1 MAVSKSND
9 VSIGI
14 TSVFMKLVGLWM
26 ASDRAEQRVRDCTFI
41 YTLVAILFAVWVQV
55 RGIYYSWGDFS
66 ACIFNACNILS
77 TAVPLFKIIVLFVH
91 RKDFFRLI
99 LYIQEKFLQAEY
111 DDYERKI
118 VMDCKRK
125 CTFFVC
131 LLMFSTKGTLICYII
146 NPLSQIDCMLDTRKN
161 GVSISLLITN
171 IGKNESDRELPFNMW
186 IDSLTLSPYFE
197 LAFVVQT
204 LSLYHIGVSYF
215 CFDNFLCIM
224 NLHVASQFRILQY
237 RMAKMADLM
246 SRGKREK
253 DEKLAMSSSSF
264 ARKSYVMFKQ
274 HVRQHQTLIA
284 YCEKLEKV
292 FNLIVLVQVLTF
304 SLLICLD
311 GYQVLTPEFPTR
323 RRLIFTFHLSAALSQ
338 LLMFTYSCDC
348 IIRESMSVALAV
360 YSGPWPLLPATTS
373 GRMMR
378 KDLTLVIMRS
388 GSPCCLT
395 ARGFFVVSL
404 ETYTGVL
411 STAVSYFTLLKH
423 RGEAINS

>member
-26 ASDRAEQRVRDCTFI
+26 AADRAEQRVRDCTLS
-41 YTLVAILFAVWVQV
+41 YTLIAILFAVWVQA
-55 RGIYYSWGDFS
+55 RDIYYSWGDFS
-66 ACIFNACNILS
+66 ACLFTTCNILS
-77 TAVPLFKIIVLFVH
+77 VAVPLFKILVLLAH

-99 LYIQEKFLQAEY
+99 LYVQEKFLQAEY

-131 LLMFSTKGTLICYII
+131 LLIFSTKGTLICYVI
-146 NPLSQIDCMLDTRKN
+146 NPL
-161 GVSISLLITN
+161 VAN
-171 IGKNESDRELPFNMW
+171 IGKNESDRILPFNMW
-186 IDSLTLSPYFE
+186 IDSLILSPYFE
-197 LAFVVQT
+197 LAFVLQV

-224 NLHVASQFRILQY
+224 NLHAASQFRILQY

-246 SRGKREK
+246 RSEKREK
-253 DEKLAMSSSSF
+253 YEKLATSPSNF
-264 ARKSYVMFKQ
+264 ARISYAIFKE

-284 YCEKLEKV
+284 YCDKLEEV
-292 FNLIVLVQVLTF
+292 FNLIVLGQVLTF

-311 GYQVLTPEFPTR
+311 GYQVLMPIFPTR

-348 IIRESMSVALAV
+348 IIRESTRVALAV
-360 YSGPWPLLPATTS
+360 YSGPWPLLPTTTS

-395 ARGFFVVSL
+395 ARRFFVVSL

-411 STAVSYFTLLKH
+411 SSAVSYFTLLKQ
-423 RGEAINS
+423 RGESISS